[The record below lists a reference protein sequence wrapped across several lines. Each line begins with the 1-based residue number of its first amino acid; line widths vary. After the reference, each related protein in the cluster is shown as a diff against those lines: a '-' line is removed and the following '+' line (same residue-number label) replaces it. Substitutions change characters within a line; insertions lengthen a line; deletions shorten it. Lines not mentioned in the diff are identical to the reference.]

1 MYSSSIIFCL
11 ESTFYLLW
19 IIIQYRGWCARKHTL
34 CILCS
39 VEQCQKYKKN
49 IGEEKFTE
57 CRMTH
62 PVLQWWLGPERPNLE
77 SNNLFFSSNIIF
89 VEICYPFQQVGVALP
104 VHGDLR
110 FPKRSKPAPSPVHWH
125 MIVWSHNLK
134 TWRNLKQF
142 QNQEKYN
149 FTSTLDFRC
158 LSLKKLT
165 TLSVLLMKPTSP
177 FSFTL
182 I

>member
-1 MYSSSIIFCL
+1 MHA
-11 ESTFYLLW
+11 STHYV
-19 IIIQYRGWCARKHTL
+19 YCAVL
-34 CILCS
+34 NS
-39 VEQCQKYKKN
+39 VRSTKKN

-125 MIVWSHNLK
+125 MIVWSNNLK
-134 TWRNLKQF
+134 TWRNLKHF

-149 FTSTLDFRC
+149 STSTLDFKC
-158 LSLKKLT
+158 LSLKKLI
-165 TLSVLLMKPTSP
+165 TLPVWLMKPTCP
-177 FSFTL
+177 FSLTL